1 MRALSGVPEPALSSG
16 SGSYPGTHCRM
27 EGPLTGAVAPDPL
40 AQVSR
45 WTQGTSAHGSGPQT
59 RQPPV
64 SCQRRRQPSRGCCR
78 WRQMKGSGSSG
89 EHCPSQ
95 EAVGLPGFLGLHLP
109 RSCVTCRLVA
119 TCGCYVIS
127 LPLCPPLSCGS
138 LLPAPGASVCPP
150 GWGPCRHSSLGQNPR
165 NPPPP
170 LRGEIPVL

>member
-1 MRALSGVPEPALSSG
+1 MSLKDAGSGSVTGLLFLPQQQLIKCLGVPALSSG

-78 WRQMKGSGSSG
+78 WRQMKGSGEPGGVGNCPGQACGGVFVLWSS
-89 EHCPSQ
+89 Q
-95 EAVGLPGFLGLHLP
+95 TFTFPGQ
-109 RSCVTCRLVA
+109 SC
-119 TCGCYVIS
+119 
-127 LPLCPPLSCGS
+127 CPPIQSS
-138 LLPAPGASVCPP
+138 
-150 GWGPCRHSSLGQNPR
+150 HST
-165 NPPPP
+165 
-170 LRGEIPVL
+170 I